1 MKKTITYGTFDLFHV
16 GHVNLLKRAKS
27 LGDQLIVGLS
37 TDEFNQQKGKTTLVP
52 YKDRAEILKACRYV
66 DQVIPESNWEQKQ
79 QDVIDNQIDIF
90 VMGDDW
96 QGKFD
101 FLKEY
106 CQVVYLERTEDISS
120 TAMKEAIE
128 TFMQLKSGLSIK

>member
-1 MKKTITYGTFDLFHV
+1 MKKVITYGTFDLFHL
-16 GHVNLLKRAKS
+16 GHVNLLKRARA

-52 YKDRAEILKACRYV
+52 YSHRLEILKACRYV
-66 DQVIPESNWEQKQ
+66 DKVIPENDWEQKP
-79 QDVIDNQIDIF
+79 QDVLDNQINIF
-90 VMGDDW
+90 VIGDDW

-101 FLKEY
+101 HLKEH
-106 CQVVYLERTEDISS
+106 CQVVYLPRTADISS

-128 TFMQLKSGLSIK
+128 VFMQMKNNFSN

>member
-1 MKKTITYGTFDLFHV
+1 MKKVITYGTFDLFHL
-16 GHVNLLKRAKS
+16 GHVNLLKRARA

-52 YKDRAEILKACRYV
+52 YSHRLEILKACRYV
-66 DQVIPESNWEQKQ
+66 DEVIPENNWEQKP
-79 QDVIDNQIDIF
+79 QDLLDNQINIF
-90 VMGDDW
+90 VIGDDW

-101 FLKEY
+101 HLKEH
-106 CQVVYLERTEDISS
+106 CQVVYLPRTADISS

-128 TFMQLKSGLSIK
+128 VFMQLKKEFSK